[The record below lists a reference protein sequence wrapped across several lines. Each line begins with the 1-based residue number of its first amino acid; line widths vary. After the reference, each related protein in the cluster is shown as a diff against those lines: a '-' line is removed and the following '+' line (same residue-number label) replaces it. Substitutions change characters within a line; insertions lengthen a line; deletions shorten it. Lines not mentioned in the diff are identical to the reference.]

1 MCPRMSLYM
10 SLHNSLRILPQML
23 PWASPNILPHET
35 AHEMHGRALRG
46 ALMTVLLLRQCGE
59 LVVGEEEIRQGLVL
73 TDNWVELAV
82 LELRRTLST

>member
-35 AHEMHGRALRG
+35 AHEMHGGALQG